1 MRTEGGD
8 GVLCSTWTWSSDLN
22 LSPGLTQQNQ
32 PEENSERHHQ
42 AGTVARCSQSPPGHV
57 SPGGTG

>member
-22 LSPGLTQQNQ
+22 LSPGLTEQNQ

-42 AGTVARCSQSPPGHV
+42 AGTVARWPRAHLDM
-57 SPGGTG
+57 

>member
-1 MRTEGGD
+1 MRTKGGD

-42 AGTVARCSQSPPGHV
+42 ARTVVRCSQSPPGQV